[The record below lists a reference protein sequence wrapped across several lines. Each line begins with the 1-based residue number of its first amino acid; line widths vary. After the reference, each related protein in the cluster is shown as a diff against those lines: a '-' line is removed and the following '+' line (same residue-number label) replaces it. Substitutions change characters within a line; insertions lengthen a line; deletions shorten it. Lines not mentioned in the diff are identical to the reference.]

1 MYEIVEAAGEW
12 IVRRGEMEVARFKVQ
27 SAALQAVADRLREE
41 CVPDAPVSFSL
52 RFDARAKG

>member
-1 MYEIVEAAGEW
+1 VEAAGEW